1 MLIPLEE
8 EEDFGETFIEPLAQL
23 LMAGEVW
30 FGWNQS
36 QEIFEK
42 LWPEFE
48 SKYLKE
54 EENEK

>member
-23 LMAGEVW
+23 LMAGEIW

-42 LWPEFE
+42 L
-48 SKYLKE
+48 
-54 EENEK
+54 